1 MQSEVTTCT
10 SVTFCANVVELLL
23 ASVVRALLLSRKEL
37 LGEGVLKKLYITV
50 GPLTAGLF

>member
-1 MQSEVTTCT
+1 MRSEVTTCT
-10 SVTFCANVVELLL
+10 SVTLCANVVELLL
-23 ASVVRALLLSRKEL
+23 ASGVRTLLLSRKEL